1 MPFKQ
6 VEEENLNIPK
16 EEGKVVNNFTE
27 LEAEDINSFSQAGSH
42 EIEKQIGSTLN
53 VFRFISTIFDLYLT
67 RVKDTLFEM
76 GKEEDKNKEDRNKLP

>member
-6 VEEENLNIPK
+6 VEDENLNIPK
-16 EEGKVVNNFTE
+16 EEGKQVNNFTE
-27 LEAEDINSFSQAGSH
+27 LEAEDINSFSQAGSNK
-42 EIEKQIGSTLN
+42 IEQQIGSTLN

-76 GKEEDKNKEDRNKLP
+76 GKEEDKEDRNKLP